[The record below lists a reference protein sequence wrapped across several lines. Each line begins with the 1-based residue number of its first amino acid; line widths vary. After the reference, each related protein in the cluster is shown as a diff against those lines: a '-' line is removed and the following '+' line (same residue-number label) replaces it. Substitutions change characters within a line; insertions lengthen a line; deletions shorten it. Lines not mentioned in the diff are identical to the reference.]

1 MQTEPTQDPAVLHTL
16 ESVFQVKQQE
26 QPQGLRGILQ
36 TSDYDT
42 FILLSDTGIKLY
54 EFQGAKKANTCLPGD
69 HVAWNSEQCE
79 LELRDEHPLIVG
91 TVELTNKSKYG
102 LTKRGIPMYLFTPYD
117 KKYPHFIVGCSE
129 KDTTRNMIGLIKF
142 EKWSN
147 GVPNGVPS
155 VFPRGALQQLIG
167 PSGDF
172 NAEQKALIWQACPY
186 KWPNYDYSPLQKETP
201 KDTRRTMLG
210 GYTFNID
217 PEGCKDVDDVFTFE
231 LFHNNIWTVTIT
243 ISDVA
248 SYVED
253 GSPVDIMASL
263 IGQTLYSPEGNV
275 LRPMLPAVYSE
286 ETCSL
291 KKGAHRYGVSLQF
304 IWDGHSISQ
313 PVWLETILA
322 VDRSYSY
329 DEFQAEDIVYKDILK
344 SIASYLAKESVEDS
358 HKWVEQMMIFYNT
371 EAGALLKQAK
381 MGVLRKH
388 SAPDMEKL
396 ERYKQYAS
404 ESPSGMSLFQ
414 SLQQLAFSSAEYCL
428 AEEEDTAHYGLG
440 AQEYAHAS
448 SPIRRYADLVN
459 QRVLK
464 QIIRSTTAQKD
475 IEYYIVPIAM
485 YDMNQRMKA
494 TKRFARDM
502 TFLEAISTGS
512 TVFEGR
518 IMEKIKLDVNTVKV
532 VIYVPEW
539 KRMVST
545 TYQAISE
552 NTVLSRDEKTE
563 IDVSDFR
570 EVMIT
575 CAFTPNARNWK
586 ERIILQLG

>member
-1 MQTEPTQDPAVLHTL
+1 MSKGEALL
-16 ESVFQVKQQE
+16 ESIFQVKKQD

-42 FILLSDTGIKLY
+42 FILLSDTGIKLH

-91 TVELTNKSKYG
+91 TIELTNKSKYG

-129 KDTTRNMIGLIKF
+129 KNTTQNMIGLIKF

-147 GVPNGVPS
+147 GVLNGVLNGVPS
-155 VFPRGALQQLIG
+155 VFPRGALQRILG

-172 NAEQKALIWQACPY
+172 NAEREALIWQACPH
-186 KWPNYDYSPLQKETP
+186 KWPIYDYSPQQKESAQ
-201 KDTRRTMLG
+201 RTMLE

-217 PEGCKDVDDVFTFE
+217 PEGCNDVDDVFTFE
-231 LFHNNIWTVTIT
+231 WIHDNTWQVTIT

-248 SYVED
+248 SYIED

-263 IGQTLYSPEGNV
+263 IGQTLYSLKGHV
-275 LRPMLPAVYSE
+275 LRPMLPAAYSE

-291 KKGAHRYGVSLQF
+291 KNGVHRYGVSLQF
-304 IWDGHSISQ
+304 TWDGHSISQ
-313 PVWLETILA
+313 PVWLETMLT
-322 VDRSYSY
+322 VDRSYTY
-329 DEFQAEDIVYKDILK
+329 DEFQEEDTAYNAVLQ
-344 SIASYLAKESVEDS
+344 SITSYLAKETVTDA
-358 HKWVEQMMIFYNT
+358 HKWVEHMMIFYNT
-371 EAGALLKQAK
+371 EAGALLKK
-381 MGVLRKH
+381 EGMGMLRKH
-388 SAPDMEKL
+388 SAPDVEKL
-396 ERYKQYAS
+396 ERYKRYAS
-404 ESPSGMSLFQ
+404 ESPSLLQ
-414 SLQQLAFSSAEYCL
+414 SIQQLAFSSAEYCL
-428 AEEEDTAHYGLG
+428 AEEEDTVHYGLG
-440 AQEYAHAS
+440 AKEYAHAS

-464 QIIRSTTAQKD
+464 RIIRKSG
-475 IEYYIVPIAM
+475 EYYIVPIAM

-502 TFLEAISTGS
+502 AFLEAISTGN
-512 TVFEGR
+512 TVFDGL
-518 IMEKIKLDVNTVKV
+518 IMEKIKLEANTVKV

-563 IDVSDFR
+563 IDVTDFR
-570 EVMIT
+570 EVTIT

-586 ERIILQLG
+586 ERIVFHLA